1 MYIVW
6 VRIVCALA
14 TARQNIY
21 LPIGNTMALGRVPI
35 STISVLL
42 LLFKLLLIS
51 VSLLL
56 MMQPAGALA
65 NAIDGHTMKP
75 SILVFYQQT
84 NSTPQTSIRQITN
97 STLGVVSVIEL
108 PLTESADPS
117 SQVVGWRYGVTSGQ
131 SGTFFDFQSSD
142 FHIDWPDHEAMSLN
156 GTFLVQGAVNTRAAV
171 REFVVVGGSGSFY
184 LARGIVYVSYANG
197 NMTSATSAT
206 RVEAHFDFSCGM
218 CRC

>member
-1 MYIVW
+1 
-6 VRIVCALA
+6 
-14 TARQNIY
+14 
-21 LPIGNTMALGRVPI
+21 MALGRVPI
-35 STISVLL
+35 STISVLVL

-56 MMQPAGALA
+56 MMQGALA
-65 NAIDGHTMKP
+65 KAIDGHSMKP

-84 NSTPQTSIRQITN
+84 NMTAQTSIRQITN
-97 STLGVVSVIEL
+97 STLGQVSVIEL
-108 PLTESADPS
+108 PLTESADS
-117 SQVVGWRYGVTSGQ
+117 SSKVVGWRYGVTSGQ
-131 SGTFFDFQSSD
+131 SSTFFDFQSSD
-142 FHIDWPDHEAMSLN
+142 FHIDWPDHEPMSLN

-184 LARGIVYVSYANG
+184 LARGLVYVSYANG